1 MQAAVC
7 LKVTAVSLKW
17 RVGLCRSMRY
27 LCTCDVSLAV
37 SAITAD
43 AKSRAGCRSLAEGQ
57 LRDHPDVRLLTLYN
71 EPLSHMIYA
80 AGDFVLVPSMFEPC
94 GLTQLIA
101 MRYGTIP
108 IVRSTGGL
116 ADTVKD
122 VDASTGDESS
132 FHEHEHEQPG

>member
-1 MQAAVC
+1 M
-7 LKVTAVSLKW
+7 
-17 RVGLCRSMRY
+17 
-27 LCTCDVSLAV
+27 
-37 SAITAD
+37 
-43 AKSRAGCRSLAEGQ
+43 CRSLAEGQ

-71 EPLSHMIYA
+71 EPLSHIIYA

-108 IVRSTGGL
+108 VVRSTGGL

-122 VDASTGDESS
+122 VDASEGDISAHPECSPRKTLALNLSLPDQSEIDRPEHQETEAKIATGAMLGSETVRDV
-132 FHEHEHEQPG
+132 GDA